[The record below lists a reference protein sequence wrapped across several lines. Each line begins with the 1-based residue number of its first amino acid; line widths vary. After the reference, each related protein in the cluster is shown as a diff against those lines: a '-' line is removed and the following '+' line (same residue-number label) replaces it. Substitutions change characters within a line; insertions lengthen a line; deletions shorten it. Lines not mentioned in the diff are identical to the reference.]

1 MTHNE
6 IMNEWARRLNYVAQL
21 FREGEINLCEF
32 DERNAAVQGWFDTE
46 YAKVVG

>member
-21 FREGEINLCEF
+21 FREGEIDLAEF
-32 DERNAAVQGWFDTE
+32 DERNAAVEGWFETE